1 MSYPISSK
9 QFDNPLLKELL
20 IELNTY
26 FTSKGMNY
34 YIIGATARDIVF
46 SALHAQGSMRKT
58 FDLDIAIAIS
68 DWKAFDKISEDLCSQ
83 GHFEKSKDQKQ
94 RFRYKGVYELDIVP
108 FGEVAKADD
117 KIYWPPEEDHA
128 MSVKGFTEI
137 AKETIKLNVDEEFDI
152 NVASLP
158 GIFVLKL
165 TAWKDR
171 HYKTGKDADDM
182 SQIIA
187 SYYPIHLENL
197 DEKYYHI
204 YDDKDF
210 TEYTA
215 GAMILGDE
223 LKSLLQGKDIIRN
236 EVIEILEKEIAK
248 EEDSKLVFSA
258 LQFDK
263 TLKFD
268 QVKKAFNIILEEI
281 KK

>member
-20 IELNTY
+20 VELNTY
-26 FTSKGMNY
+26 FASTGMSY

-46 SALHAQGSMRKT
+46 SAVHDQGSTRKT
-58 FDLDIAIAIS
+58 FDLDIAIAIP
-68 DWKAFDKISEDLCSQ
+68 DWDTFEKISKDLCANPY
-83 GHFEKSKDQKQ
+83 FEKSKEQKQ
-94 RFRYKGVYELDIVP
+94 RFIYKGVYELDIVP

-128 MSVKGFTEI
+128 MSVRGFTEI
-137 AKETIKLNVDEEFDI
+137 ANETIKLTVDEEFEI

-158 GIFVLKL
+158 GIFTLKL

-171 HYKTGKDADDM
+171 NYKTRKDADDM
-182 SQIIA
+182 SHIIA
-187 SYYPIHLENL
+187 SYLPIHQYNL
-197 DEKYYHI
+197 DKKYQYV
-204 YDDKDF
+204 YVDDNF

-215 GAMILGDE
+215 GAAILGNE
-223 LKSLLQGKDIIRN
+223 LNSLLRGKGAIRN
-236 EVIEILEKEIAK
+236 EIISILEIELEKK
-248 EEDSKLVFSA
+248 EDSKLFLNV
-258 LQFDK
+258 LEFDK

-268 QVKKAFNIILEEI
+268 QVMKAFATILEEI